1 MAKLLIAVQSDIMST
16 ALAEALTQHEVHC
29 CHTGTEALTLLEI
42 LQPDAVIMELS
53 LPVLTG
59 LSVLQESRYRPP
71 VILALTN
78 IVTDF
83 VLEAAAAAGVQD
95 LLIMPCTVD
104 SILRHLSAHMGNPR
118 AGCLNRRG
126 DVITF

>member
-1 MAKLLIAVQSDIMST
+1 MAKLLIAVQSEIMST

-29 CHTGTEALTLLEI
+29 CHTGTEALTL
-42 LQPDAVIMELS
+42 QPDAAIMELS

-95 LLIMPCTVD
+95 LLIMPCTVE
-104 SILRHLSAHMGNPR
+104 SILRHLDTHMGNPR
-118 AGCLNRRG
+118 AGCLNRSG
-126 DVITF
+126 DLITF